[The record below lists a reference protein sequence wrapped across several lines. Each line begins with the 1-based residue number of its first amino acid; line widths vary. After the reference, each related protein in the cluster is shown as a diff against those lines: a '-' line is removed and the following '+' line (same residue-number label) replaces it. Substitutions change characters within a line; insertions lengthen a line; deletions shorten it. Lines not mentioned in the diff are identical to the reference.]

1 MDYQE
6 QQEVNVPA
14 ARQAAPPMQQAQA
27 APMARQMSVDEL
39 VQHVELVRDALR
51 RVMKK
56 DIHYGIIP
64 GCQKPS
70 LLQPGAELLCLLFRM
85 APRYK
90 VTAEHKPDWQREWS
104 KTHFNKYT
112 KKEETK
118 SGTCKGFV
126 RYTVECELYHVP
138 TGDYLCG
145 GVGVAT
151 SWEPKFINRD
161 PFESEE
167 TIIQFARKR
176 ALVCAS
182 RNATG
187 ASEVF
192 TQDVEDMEI
201 QQEQPAPKPAAP
213 RPAPARPAQPPAQPQ
228 GRTDMYI
235 PCPAC
240 PECGGEMWDNRDKKA
255 SGQYSPKSPDAA
267 CKDKSCKGR
276 VWVIKSEE
284 DAALEDAGLGD
295 DEANY
300 AAADAAAKQDS
311 IPF

>member
-14 ARQAAPPMQQAQA
+14 VRQALPPMELSIGDLTRQVGLIQEAMQA
-27 APMARQMSVDEL
+27 
-39 VQHVELVRDALR
+39 
-51 RVMKK
+51 VMKK
-56 DIHYGIIP
+56 DTHYGVIP

-70 LLQPGAELLCLLFRM
+70 LLQPGAEKLCVLFRL

-90 VTAEHKPDWQREWS
+90 VEVERNPAIEKQW
-104 KTHFNKYT
+104 T
-112 KKEETK
+112 KSGGK

-126 RYTVECELYHVP
+126 RYTVHCELYHIP
-138 TGDYLCG
+138 TGNFAG
-145 GVGVAT
+145 GGLGVA
-151 SWEPKFINRD
+151 SNWEPKFISRD
-161 PFESEE
+161 SYESEE
-167 TIIQFARKR
+167 TVIQFARKR
-176 ALVCAS
+176 ALVNAVRTATAAS
-182 RNATG
+182 DI
-187 ASEVF
+187 F

-213 RPAPARPAQPPAQPQ
+213 RPAPARPAQPAQPQ